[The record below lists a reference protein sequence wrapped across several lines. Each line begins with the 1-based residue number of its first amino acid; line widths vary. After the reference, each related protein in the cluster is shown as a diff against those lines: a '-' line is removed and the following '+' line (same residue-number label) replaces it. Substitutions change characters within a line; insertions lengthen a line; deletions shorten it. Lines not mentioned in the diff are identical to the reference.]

1 MAKINIKMA
10 SVAKIWEVLSDRT
23 FRRIIY
29 VSYLPVKQESNSAP
43 ISSYSILSDHKE
55 KRILATK
62 KGVPV

>member
-1 MAKINIKMA
+1 MAKINIKMT

-23 FRRIIY
+23 LEVSS

-55 KRILATK
+55 KRILASK